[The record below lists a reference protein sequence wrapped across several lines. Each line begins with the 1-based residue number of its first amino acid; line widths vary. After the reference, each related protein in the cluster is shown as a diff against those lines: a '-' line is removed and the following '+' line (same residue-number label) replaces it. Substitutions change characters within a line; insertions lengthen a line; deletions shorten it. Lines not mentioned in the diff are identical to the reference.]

1 MSLYRK
7 IVLLGGLL
15 TMGLWLHAEEERKA
29 KKRVAPVYPELA
41 RKMHIS
47 GAVRMELNVDPEG
60 EVKDVTVLKGHA
72 LLRDAA
78 VSAAKQWVFTKTPTK
93 SVEVIQLDFHQA

>member
-7 IVLLGGLL
+7 IVLLRGLL
-15 TMGLWLHAEEERKA
+15 TLGLSLHAEEERHA
-29 KKRVAPVYPELA
+29 KKRVAAVYPALA

-47 GAVRMELNVDPEG
+47 GTVRMELNVDPEG

-93 SVEVIQLDFHQA
+93 SVEVIELDFHQE